1 MIEVLFSTAVS
12 AALIASAAI
21 PMIASRSRRSRHE
34 FREIQRKRDGTNH
47 VDMETVGEMIRRG
60 YAYSVD
66 LGDSMVFVVVVE
78 KKTTRSFLSVEE
90 EPLAFVGIS
99 SVQNVVPAEAT
110 G

>member
-1 MIEVLFSTAVS
+1 MEVLFSTAVS

-21 PMIASRSRRSRHE
+21 PMLTSRSRRSR
-34 FREIQRKRDGTNH
+34 RESRESRREKASASH
-47 VDMETVGEMIRRG
+47 VDTETVNGMIRHG

-78 KKTTRSFLSVEE
+78 KKATRSFLSVEE

-99 SVQNVVPAEAT
+99 SAQNVALAEAT
-110 G
+110 S